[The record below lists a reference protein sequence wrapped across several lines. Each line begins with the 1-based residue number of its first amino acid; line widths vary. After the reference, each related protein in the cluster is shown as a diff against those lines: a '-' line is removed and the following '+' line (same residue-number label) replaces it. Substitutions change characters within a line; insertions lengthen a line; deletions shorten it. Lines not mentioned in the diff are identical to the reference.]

1 MHESSRSFNIV
12 ELGIIFD
19 HIFVSKK
26 DKSFCFIFVFVFSR
40 VFFFSFI
47 FIFGSGMSKAMCD
60 VLQYV

>member
-1 MHESSRSFNIV
+1 MHESSRSFNVV

-26 DKSFCFIFVFVFSR
+26 DKLFALYLCLFFHGFVFC
-40 VFFFSFI
+40 FI